1 MKSIIRFSIVTILF
15 LTMQKGYSQDSDFH
29 IYLSLG
35 QSNMEGYAK
44 IEPQD
49 KTDVN
54 PRFQVLAAVN
64 CPELGREMGKWY
76 TAIPPLCRCTTGLT
90 PMDYFGRTMVAHLPE
105 NVKVGILNVA
115 VGGCKIEL
123 FDKNNFESYVADSP
137 DWLKNI
143 VKQYDGNPYGRLV
156 EMAKIAQKKG
166 VIKGILLHQGESNT
180 GDTLW
185 PQKVKIV
192 YDNLIKDLN
201 LDPKKVPLLSG
212 ETVNEDQNGKCGSMN
227 KIIATLPQVIPNSY
241 VISSKGC
248 KAEPDFL
255 HFNADG
261 YRELGRRYAEK
272 MLSLSGYALSNS
284 KEPFIVQAPLGFDVL
299 NPNIKAGKIETI
311 TYVSKTV
318 GSVRKATVYTPPG
331 FNKKKK
337 YPVLYLLHGIGG
349 DEKEWLNGGNP
360 QIILDNLYAEGK
372 IEPMIVVMPNGRA
385 MKDDSA
391 SGNIMAPDKVQAFS
405 VFEKDLL
412 KDLIPFIQK
421 KYPVIKDREHRAIA
435 GLSMGGGQSL
445 NFGLGNLDQFAWVGA
460 FSAAPNTKAPNEL
473 LPNPE
478 EAKKKLKLLWI
489 SCGDKDWLIENSAR
503 THNYLSKNNV
513 PHIYY
518 IEPGVHDFKVW
529 KNGLYMFS
537 QFLFKPVDQSKF
549 AAYTILGSPAQTNI
563 RNADYPQILPDN
575 KVIFKIKAPQA
586 SGLQID
592 LGKKYDMVRNS
603 EGFWTVTTDVINP
616 GFNYYS
622 LLIDGVAV
630 ADPASQS
637 FYGMGR
643 MASGIEIPNKEGDF
657 YALKN
662 VPHGEVRIKQYF
674 SKVTNSWREMY
685 VYTPPGYE
693 NSTEKFPVLYLLHG
707 GGEDQTGW
715 ASQGKANLILDNL
728 IAENKAKPMLIVM
741 LDGNMSGNAGFNEN
755 ALKAF
760 ENELKTEAIPFVESN
775 FKVAKEARNRALAGL
790 SMGGLQTLYA
800 GIKNSDMF
808 SGIGVFS
815 SGWWANNPTLSE
827 PHYDFMKNN
836 TAAINSNIKEF
847 WISMGGKEDIAYE
860 NCKIMMKKF
869 DQMGIKYKYSEYP
882 GGHTWPVW
890 RHDLFQ
896 FAPLLFN

>member
-1 MKSIIRFSIVTILF
+1 MKSIIKFSVFAVLF
-15 LTMQKGYSQDSDFH
+15 LLAQKGYSQDPNFH
-29 IYLSLG
+29 VYLSFG
-35 QSNMEGYAK
+35 QSNMEGNAT

-49 KTDVN
+49 KINVD

-64 CPELGREMGKWY
+64 CPEMGREMGKWY
-76 TAIPPLCRCTTGLT
+76 TAVPPLCRCTTGLT
-90 PMDYFGRTMVAHLPE
+90 PMDYFGRTMIANLPQ
-105 NVKVGILNVA
+105 NIKVGVINVS

-123 FDKNNFESYVADSP
+123 FDKNKLENYVAESP
-137 DWLKNI
+137 DWLKNT
-143 VKQYDGNPYGRLV
+143 VKEYDGNPYGRLL

-185 PQKVKIV
+185 PQKVKLV

-212 ETVNEDQNGKCGSMN
+212 ETVNEDQNGKCASMN
-227 KIIATLPQVIPNSY
+227 KIIAKLPQVIPNSY
-241 VISSKGC
+241 IISSSGC
-248 KAEPDFL
+248 TAATDEL
-255 HFNADG
+255 HFNAAG
-261 YRELGRRYAEK
+261 YRELGKRYAEK
-272 MLSLSGYALSNS
+272 MLSLSGYAITNGEES
-284 KEPFIVQAPLGFDVL
+284 FIVQAPIGFDVF
-299 NPNIKAGKIETI
+299 NPNVKAGKIETLS
-311 TYVSKTV
+311 YESKTV
-318 GSVRKATVYTPPG
+318 GSVRKVTVYTPPG
-331 FNKKKK
+331 FNTKKK

-372 IEPMIVVMPNGRA
+372 TEPMIVVMPNGRA

-405 VFEKDLL
+405 VFEQDLL
-412 KDLIPFIQK
+412 KDLIPFIEK
-421 KYPVIKDREHRAIA
+421 KYPVLKGREHRAIA

-445 NFGLGNLDQFAWVGA
+445 NFGLGNLDKFAWVGA
-460 FSAAPNTKAPNEL
+460 FSAAPNTKAPEEL

-478 EAKKKLKLLWI
+478 VAKKKLKLLWI
-489 SCGDKDWLIENSAR
+489 SCGDNDWLLINSKR
-503 THNYLSKNNV
+503 THDYLYKNNV
-513 PHIYY
+513 PHVYY
-518 IEPGVHDFKVW
+518 LEPGVHDFKVW

-537 QFLFKPVDQSKF
+537 QFLFKAVDQSNF
-549 AAYTILGSPAQTNI
+549 PAYTILGDPAQTNI
-563 RNADYPQILPDN
+563 RNAKYPQILPDN
-575 KVIFKIKAPQA
+575 KVVFKIKAPQA
-586 SGLQID
+586 SKLQID
-592 LGKKYDMVRNS
+592 LGKKYDMVRDS
-603 EGFWTVTTDVINP
+603 EGFWTVTTDVINS

-622 LLIDGVAV
+622 LLIDGVAI
-630 ADPASQS
+630 ADPSSQS

-657 YALKN
+657 YALKT
-662 VPHGEVRIKQYF
+662 VPHGEVRIQQYF

-693 NSTEKFPVLYLLHG
+693 NTNEKYPVLYLLHG

-728 IAENKAKPMLIVM
+728 IANNKAKPMVIVM
-741 LDGNMSGNAGFNEN
+741 LDGNMTGNAGFNEN

-760 ENELKTEAIPFVESN
+760 ESELKTEAIPFVESN
-775 FKVAKEARNRALAGL
+775 FKVAKDAKNRALAGL
-790 SMGGLQTLYA
+790 SMGGLQTLYT
-800 GIKNSDMF
+800 GIKNWDLF
-808 SGIGVFS
+808 SSIGVFS
-815 SGWWANNPTLSE
+815 SGWWANNPALSDPQYE
-827 PHYDFMKNN
+827 FMKNN
-836 TAAINSNIKEF
+836 SAVINSNIKQL

-860 NCKIMMKKF
+860 NCKIMLKKF

-890 RHDLFQ
+890 RHDLSE
-896 FAPLLFN
+896 FAPLLFR